1 MLKLESLQTK
11 TNDELIDLIEL
22 DVLDHNDD
30 AMARRILKDRLEGLE
45 DAVRV
50 ENLKDKIV
58 ATQTNHGLHAT
69 NCDECSKLTS
79 ELRTWITNVG
89 KTTLDVDAVI
99 LEALNAF
106 EDADTSGESRMFE
119 LKARDTTSNAAQI
132 FWM

>member
-30 AMARRILKDRLEGLE
+30 AMVRRILKDRLEGLE

-58 ATQTNHGLHAT
+58 SA
-69 NCDECSKLTS
+69 
-79 ELRTWITNVG
+79 
-89 KTTLDVDAVI
+89 
-99 LEALNAF
+99 
-106 EDADTSGESRMFE
+106 
-119 LKARDTTSNAAQI
+119 
-132 FWM
+132 